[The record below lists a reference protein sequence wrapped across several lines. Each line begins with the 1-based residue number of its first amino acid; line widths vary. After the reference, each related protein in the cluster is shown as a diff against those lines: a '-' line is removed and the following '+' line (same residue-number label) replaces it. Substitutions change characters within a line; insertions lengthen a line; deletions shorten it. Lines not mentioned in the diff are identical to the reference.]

1 MLDGT
6 GMEPLIEIKGPDSP
20 LLFVKDVSVRRNK
33 TDVIKDVNL
42 KIYPGEFVGIVGPN
56 GGGKSTLIQ
65 TILGVLKH
73 HTGGILLSGHEPLSQ
88 GVFGKV
94 AWVSQAAANLP
105 KNVRLTVRELVSL
118 GVLNHTN
125 WWNWFLPN
133 RVASYLFWPYK
144 IKDKGRARLIKI
156 EDAIEMV
163 GLSHL
168 AHRDVNQLSGG
179 ERQRAVIARALASE
193 ADLLLLDEPLVG
205 MDRASRSSL
214 LKLLDRFCHEQ
225 NKTIVMISHD
235 IGAMLQTAH
244 RLVYLEET
252 IWFDGPPANFP
263 SLEELA
269 LMRGIEDVHGACEQC
284 DDGEDDKVYEEDLR
298 GKQIEIGSLSE
309 VK

>member
-1 MLDGT
+1 MLDST
-6 GMEPLIEIKGPDSP
+6 GMGPLIEIKGPDSP

-73 HTGGILLSGHEPLSQ
+73 HSGGILLSGHEPLSQ

-118 GVLNHTN
+118 GILNN
-125 WWNWFLPN
+125 KNWFLPTPWHTSFK
-133 RVASYLFWPYK
+133 V
-144 IKDKGRARLIKI
+144 

-205 MDRASRSSL
+205 IDRASRSSL

-235 IGAMLQTAH
+235 ISAMLQTAH

-269 LMRGIEDVHGACEQC
+269 LMRGIEDVHGACEVC
-284 DDGEDDKVYEEDLR
+284 DDDLPSVL
-298 GKQIEIGSLSE
+298 EAE
-309 VK
+309 

>member
-118 GVLNHTN
+118 GVLNHKN

-133 RVASYLFWPYK
+133 RVASLLLGPYK
-144 IKDKGRARLIKI
+144 IGDMGRARPLKI

-214 LKLLDRFCHEQ
+214 LKLLDRF
-225 NKTIVMISHD
+225 
-235 IGAMLQTAH
+235 
-244 RLVYLEET
+244 
-252 IWFDGPPANFP
+252 
-263 SLEELA
+263 
-269 LMRGIEDVHGACEQC
+269 
-284 DDGEDDKVYEEDLR
+284 
-298 GKQIEIGSLSE
+298 
-309 VK
+309 

>member
-6 GMEPLIEIKGPDSP
+6 GMEPLIEIKSPESP
-20 LLFVKDVSVRRNK
+20 LLLIEDVSVRRNK

-73 HTGGILLSGHEPLSQ
+73 HSGGILLSGHEPLSQ

-118 GVLNHTN
+118 GVLNHKN
-125 WWNWFLPN
+125 WWNRFLLN
-133 RVASYLFWPYK
+133 RVSSK
-144 IKDKGRARLIKI
+144 V

-214 LKLLDRFCHEQ
+214 LKLLDSFCHER

-284 DDGEDDKVYEEDLR
+284 DDDVASVL
-298 GKQIEIGSLSE
+298 E

>member
-1 MLDGT
+1 VLDTT
-6 GMEPLIEIKGPDSP
+6 GMGSLVVIKGPKSP

-73 HTGGILLSGHEPLSQ
+73 HSGGILLSGHEPLSQ

-105 KNVRLTVRELVSL
+105 KNVRMTVRELVSL
-118 GVLNHTN
+118 GVLDQKS
-125 WWNWFLPN
+125 WWNWFFPN
-133 RVASYLFWPYK
+133 RASS
-144 IKDKGRARLIKI
+144 KI

-163 GLSHL
+163 GLNHL

-269 LMRGIEDVHGACEQC
+269 LMRGIEDVHGACEVC
-284 DDGEDDKVYEEDLR
+284 DDDLPSVL
-298 GKQIEIGSLSE
+298 EAE
-309 VK
+309 

>member
-1 MLDGT
+1 MLDPTEMG
-6 GMEPLIEIKGPDSP
+6 PLVVIKSPKSP

-73 HTGGILLSGHEPLSQ
+73 HSGRILLSEHEPLSQ
-88 GVFGKV
+88 GIFGKV

-105 KNVRLTVRELVSL
+105 KNVRITVRELVSL
-118 GVLNHTN
+118 GVLNHKN
-125 WWNWFLPN
+125 WWKLYLPFSLK
-133 RVASYLFWPYK
+133 V
-144 IKDKGRARLIKI
+144 
-156 EDAIEMV
+156 EEAIEMV

-269 LMRGIEDVHGACEQC
+269 LMRGIEDVHGACEKC

>member
-1 MLDGT
+1 M
-6 GMEPLIEIKGPDSP
+6 
-20 LLFVKDVSVRRNK
+20 
-33 TDVIKDVNL
+33 
-42 KIYPGEFVGIVGPN
+42 
-56 GGGKSTLIQ
+56 
-65 TILGVLKH
+65 
-73 HTGGILLSGHEPLSQ
+73 SQ
-88 GVFGKV
+88 GVYGKV

-118 GVLNHTN
+118 GVLNHKN

-133 RVASYLFWPYK
+133 RVSP
-144 IKDKGRARLIKI
+144 KI
-156 EDAIEMV
+156 EEAIEMV

-284 DDGEDDKVYEEDLR
+284 DDEVPSVL
-298 GKQIEIGSLSE
+298 E

>member
-73 HTGGILLSGHEPLSQ
+73 HSGGILLSGHEPLSQ

-118 GVLNHTN
+118 GVLNHKN

-133 RVASYLFWPYK
+133 RASL
-144 IKDKGRARLIKI
+144 KI

-284 DDGEDDKVYEEDLR
+284 DDDVP
-298 GKQIEIGSLSE
+298 SVWE

>member
-73 HTGGILLSGHEPLSQ
+73 HSGGILLSGHEPLSQ

-118 GVLNHTN
+118 GVLNHKN

-133 RVASYLFWPYK
+133 RASL
-144 IKDKGRARLIKI
+144 KI

-193 ADLLLLDEPLVG
+193 ADLLFLDEPLVG

-284 DDGEDDKVYEEDLR
+284 DDDVP
-298 GKQIEIGSLSE
+298 SVWE

>member
-1 MLDGT
+1 MG
-6 GMEPLIEIKGPDSP
+6 PLVVIKSPKSP
-20 LLFVKDVSVRRNK
+20 LLLVEDVSVRRNK
-33 TDVIKDVNL
+33 TDVIKNVNL

-65 TILGVLKH
+65 TILGVLKPH
-73 HTGGILLSGHEPLSQ
+73 SGGILLAEHEPLSQ

-118 GVLNHTN
+118 GVLNHKN
-125 WWNWFLPN
+125 WMNWFLPN
-133 RVASYLFWPYK
+133 RLSSKV
-144 IKDKGRARLIKI
+144 

-269 LMRGIEDVHGACEQC
+269 LMRGIEHVHGACEVC
-284 DDGEDDKVYEEDLR
+284 DDDLPSVL
-298 GKQIEIGSLSE
+298 EAE
-309 VK
+309 

>member
-6 GMEPLIEIKGPDSP
+6 GTGILIEIKAPDSP

-73 HTGGILLSGHEPLSQ
+73 HSGGILLSGHEPLSQ
-88 GVFGKV
+88 GVYGKV

-118 GVLNHTN
+118 GVLNHKN
-125 WWNWFLPN
+125 WWNHWLNWFLPN
-133 RVASYLFWPYK
+133 RVSP
-144 IKDKGRARLIKI
+144 KI
-156 EDAIEMV
+156 EEAIEMV

-214 LKLLDRFCHEQ
+214 LKLLDSFCHEQ

-284 DDGEDDKVYEEDLR
+284 DDDVPSVL
-298 GKQIEIGSLSE
+298 E

>member
-1 MLDGT
+1 MLGGT
-6 GMEPLIEIKGPDSP
+6 GMEPLIEIKGPDLP

-125 WWNWFLPN
+125 WWNHWLNWFLPN
-133 RVASYLFWPYK
+133 RVSP
-144 IKDKGRARLIKI
+144 KI
-156 EDAIEMV
+156 EEAIEMV

-284 DDGEDDKVYEEDLR
+284 DDDVPSVL
-298 GKQIEIGSLSE
+298 E

>member
-88 GVFGKV
+88 DVFGKV

-118 GVLNHTN
+118 GVLNRKN
-125 WWNWFLPN
+125 WWNHWLNWFLPN
-133 RVASYLFWPYK
+133 RVSP
-144 IKDKGRARLIKI
+144 KI
-156 EDAIEMV
+156 EEAIEMV

-284 DDGEDDKVYEEDLR
+284 DDDVPSVL
-298 GKQIEIGSLSE
+298 E

>member
-73 HTGGILLSGHEPLSQ
+73 HSGGILLSGHEPLSQ

-118 GVLNHTN
+118 GVLNHKN

-133 RVASYLFWPYK
+133 RASL
-144 IKDKGRARLIKI
+144 KI

-205 MDRASRSSL
+205 MDRASRRSL
-214 LKLLDRFCHEQ
+214 LKLLDRCCHEQ

-284 DDGEDDKVYEEDLR
+284 DDDVP
-298 GKQIEIGSLSE
+298 SVWE

>member
-1 MLDGT
+1 MPDGT
-6 GMEPLIEIKGPDSP
+6 GMGLLLEIKTPDSP

-33 TDVIKDVNL
+33 ADVIKDVNL

-73 HTGGILLSGHEPLSQ
+73 HSGGILLSGHEPLSQ

-118 GVLNHTN
+118 GVLNHKN

-133 RVASYLFWPYK
+133 RASL
-144 IKDKGRARLIKI
+144 KI

-214 LKLLDRFCHEQ
+214 LKLLDSFCHEQ

-284 DDGEDDKVYEEDLR
+284 DDDVPSVL
-298 GKQIEIGSLSE
+298 E
-309 VK
+309 VE

>member
-1 MLDGT
+1 MQPAVEIKAASPPIL
-6 GMEPLIEIKGPDSP
+6 LIEG
-20 LLFVKDVSVRRNK
+20 VSVRRNK

-65 TILGVLKH
+65 AILGVLKCH
-73 HTGGILLSGHEPLSQ
+73 SGRILISDNQFSSKGA
-88 GVFGKV
+88 FGRV
-94 AWVSQAAANLP
+94 AWVSQSAANLP

-118 GVLNHTN
+118 GVLNN
-125 WWNWFLPN
+125 KNWFLPN
-133 RVASYLFWPYK
+133 RASSK
-144 IKDKGRARLIKI
+144 V
-156 EDAIEMV
+156 EDAIALV
-163 GLSHL
+163 GLGHL
-168 AHRDVNQLSGG
+168 AQRDVNQLSGG

-235 IGAMLQTAH
+235 IAAMLQTTH

-263 SLEELA
+263 DLEELA
-269 LMRGIEDVHGACEQC
+269 LMRGIEDVHGACEVC
-284 DDGEDDKVYEEDLR
+284 DDDLPPVL
-298 GKQIEIGSLSE
+298 EAE
-309 VK
+309 

>member
-6 GMEPLIEIKGPDSP
+6 GTGILIEIKAPDSP

-73 HTGGILLSGHEPLSQ
+73 HSGGILLSGHEPLSQ
-88 GVFGKV
+88 GVYGKV

-118 GVLNHTN
+118 GVLNHKN
-125 WWNWFLPN
+125 WLNHWLNWFLPS
-133 RVASYLFWPYK
+133 RVSP
-144 IKDKGRARLIKI
+144 KI
-156 EDAIEMV
+156 EEAIEMV

-284 DDGEDDKVYEEDLR
+284 DDDVPSVL
-298 GKQIEIGSLSE
+298 E

>member
-73 HTGGILLSGHEPLSQ
+73 HSGGILLSGHEPLSQ

-118 GVLNHTN
+118 GVLNHKN

-133 RVASYLFWPYK
+133 RASL
-144 IKDKGRARLIKI
+144 KI

-284 DDGEDDKVYEEDLR
+284 DDDVPSVL
-298 GKQIEIGSLSE
+298 E

>member
-1 MLDGT
+1 MPDGT
-6 GMEPLIEIKGPDSP
+6 GMGLLFEIKTPDSP

-33 TDVIKDVNL
+33 TDIIKDVNL

-73 HTGGILLSGHEPLSQ
+73 HSGGILLSGHEPLSQ

-105 KNVRLTVRELVSL
+105 KNVRLTVRELVNL
-118 GVLNHTN
+118 GVLNN
-125 WWNWFLPN
+125 KNWFLPN
-133 RVASYLFWPYK
+133 RNSS
-144 IKDKGRARLIKI
+144 KI
-156 EDAIEMV
+156 EDAIAMV

-214 LKLLDRFCHEQ
+214 LKLLDRFCHER

-269 LMRGIEDVHGACEQC
+269 LMRGIEDVHGACEP
-284 DDGEDDKVYEEDLR
+284 VSYTHLTLPT
-298 GKQIEIGSLSE
+298 ILL
-309 VK
+309 V

>member
-6 GMEPLIEIKGPDSP
+6 GMGILIEIKAPDSP

-73 HTGGILLSGHEPLSQ
+73 HSGGILLSGQEPLSQ
-88 GVFGKV
+88 GVYGKV

-118 GVLNHTN
+118 GVLNHKN
-125 WWNWFLPN
+125 WWNHWLNWFLPN
-133 RVASYLFWPYK
+133 RVSP
-144 IKDKGRARLIKI
+144 KI
-156 EDAIEMV
+156 EEAIEMV

-284 DDGEDDKVYEEDLR
+284 DDDVPSVL
-298 GKQIEIGSLSE
+298 E

>member
-1 MLDGT
+1 M
-6 GMEPLIEIKGPDSP
+6 
-20 LLFVKDVSVRRNK
+20 
-33 TDVIKDVNL
+33 
-42 KIYPGEFVGIVGPN
+42 
-56 GGGKSTLIQ
+56 
-65 TILGVLKH
+65 
-73 HTGGILLSGHEPLSQ
+73 SQ
-88 GVFGKV
+88 DVFGKV

-118 GVLNHTN
+118 GVLNRKN
-125 WWNWFLPN
+125 WWNHWLNWFLPN
-133 RVASYLFWPYK
+133 RVSP
-144 IKDKGRARLIKI
+144 KI
-156 EDAIEMV
+156 EEAIEMV

-284 DDGEDDKVYEEDLR
+284 DDDVPSVL
-298 GKQIEIGSLSE
+298 E

>member
-6 GMEPLIEIKGPDSP
+6 GMEPLIEIKSPESP
-20 LLFVKDVSVRRNK
+20 LLLIEDVSVRRNK
-33 TDVIKDVNL
+33 TDVIRDVNL

-73 HTGGILLSGHEPLSQ
+73 HSGGILLSGHEPLSQ

-118 GVLNHTN
+118 GVLNHKN
-125 WWNWFLPN
+125 WWNRFLLN
-133 RVASYLFWPYK
+133 RVSSK
-144 IKDKGRARLIKI
+144 V

-193 ADLLLLDEPLVG
+193 AELLLLDEPLVG

-284 DDGEDDKVYEEDLR
+284 DDDVPSVL
-298 GKQIEIGSLSE
+298 E

>member
-1 MLDGT
+1 MV
-6 GMEPLIEIKGPDSP
+6 PLVVVKSPKSP
-20 LLFVKDVSVRRNK
+20 LLLVEDVSVRRNK

-42 KIYPGEFVGIVGPN
+42 KIYQGEFVGIVGPN

-73 HTGGILLSGHEPLSQ
+73 HSGRILLSEHEPLSQ

-118 GVLNHTN
+118 GVLNHKN
-125 WWNWFLPN
+125 WWKRSLPFSSK
-133 RVASYLFWPYK
+133 V
-144 IKDKGRARLIKI
+144 
-156 EDAIEMV
+156 EDAIKMV

-214 LKLLDRFCHEQ
+214 LKLLDSFCHEQ

-284 DDGEDDKVYEEDLR
+284 DDDVPSVL
-298 GKQIEIGSLSE
+298 E
-309 VK
+309 VE

>member
-6 GMEPLIEIKGPDSP
+6 GMEPLIEIKGPDKP

-73 HTGGILLSGHEPLSQ
+73 HSGGILLSGHEPLSQ

-118 GVLNHTN
+118 GVLNHKN
-125 WWNWFLPN
+125 WWNRFLLN
-133 RVASYLFWPYK
+133 RVSSK
-144 IKDKGRARLIKI
+144 V

-214 LKLLDRFCHEQ
+214 LKLLDSFCHER

-284 DDGEDDKVYEEDLR
+284 DDDVASVL
-298 GKQIEIGSLSE
+298 E

>member
-6 GMEPLIEIKGPDSP
+6 GMEPLIEIKSPESP
-20 LLFVKDVSVRRNK
+20 LLLIEDVSVRRNK

-73 HTGGILLSGHEPLSQ
+73 HSGGILLSGHEPLSQ

-118 GVLNHTN
+118 GVLNHKN
-125 WWNWFLPN
+125 WWNRFLLN
-133 RVASYLFWPYK
+133 RVSSK
-144 IKDKGRARLIKI
+144 V

-193 ADLLLLDEPLVG
+193 AELLLLDEPLVG

-284 DDGEDDKVYEEDLR
+284 DDDVPSVL
-298 GKQIEIGSLSE
+298 E

>member
-1 MLDGT
+1 MIKLDN
-6 GMEPLIEIKGPDSP
+6 
-20 LLFVKDVSVRRNK
+20 VSLVFQGGSVALSNIS
-33 TDVIKDVNL
+33 TTINE
-42 KIYPGEFVGIVGPN
+42 GEFVYLVGHSGSGKSSFLKLLYKEYISTKGSIEVAGLDVVQLPKWKTPLLRRKLGIVTQEPQLLEKRNTYENIAFALEVMGTPN
-56 GGGKSTLIQ
+56 DEIESKTNTL
-65 TILGVLKH
+65 LDLV
-73 HTGGILLSGHEPLSQ
+73 
-88 GVFGKV
+88 
-94 AWVSQAAANLP
+94 
-105 KNVRLTVRELVSL
+105 ELN
-118 GVLNHTN
+118 GNA
-125 WWNWFLPN
+125 FKYP
-133 RVASYLFWPYK
+133 
-144 IKDKGRARLIKI
+144 D
-156 EDAIEMV
+156 
-163 GLSHL
+163 
-168 AHRDVNQLSGG
+168 QLSGG

-284 DDGEDDKVYEEDLR
+284 DDDVPSVL
-298 GKQIEIGSLSE
+298 E

>member
-1 MLDGT
+1 MPDGT
-6 GMEPLIEIKGPDSP
+6 GMGLLLEIKTPDSP

-33 TDVIKDVNL
+33 ADVIKDVNL

-73 HTGGILLSGHEPLSQ
+73 HSGGILLSGHEPLSQ

-118 GVLNHTN
+118 GVLNHKN

-133 RVASYLFWPYK
+133 RASL
-144 IKDKGRARLIKI
+144 KI

-244 RLVYLEET
+244 RMVYLEET

-284 DDGEDDKVYEEDLR
+284 DDDVPSVL
-298 GKQIEIGSLSE
+298 E
-309 VK
+309 VE

>member
-6 GMEPLIEIKGPDSP
+6 GMEPLIEIKGPDLP

-65 TILGVLKH
+65 TILGVLKQH
-73 HTGGILLSGHEPLSQ
+73 SGGILLSGHEPLSQ

-118 GVLNHTN
+118 GVLNHKN
-125 WWNWFLPN
+125 WWNKFLLN
-133 RVASYLFWPYK
+133 RVSSK
-144 IKDKGRARLIKI
+144 V

-284 DDGEDDKVYEEDLR
+284 DDDVPSVL
-298 GKQIEIGSLSE
+298 E

>member
-1 MLDGT
+1 MLGGT
-6 GMEPLIEIKGPDSP
+6 GMEPLIEIKGPDLP

-73 HTGGILLSGHEPLSQ
+73 HSGGILLSGHEPLSQ
-88 GVFGKV
+88 DVFGKV

-118 GVLNHTN
+118 GVLNRKN
-125 WWNWFLPN
+125 WWNHWLNWFLPN
-133 RVASYLFWPYK
+133 RVSP
-144 IKDKGRARLIKI
+144 KI
-156 EDAIEMV
+156 EEAIEMV

-284 DDGEDDKVYEEDLR
+284 DDDVPSVL
-298 GKQIEIGSLSE
+298 E

>member
-73 HTGGILLSGHEPLSQ
+73 HSGGILLSGHEPLSQ

-118 GVLNHTN
+118 GVLNHKN

-133 RVASYLFWPYK
+133 RASL
-144 IKDKGRARLIKI
+144 KI

-214 LKLLDRFCHEQ
+214 LKLLDRFCHER

-284 DDGEDDKVYEEDLR
+284 DDDVP
-298 GKQIEIGSLSE
+298 SVWE

>member
-1 MLDGT
+1 MPDGT
-6 GMEPLIEIKGPDSP
+6 GMGLLLEIKTPDSP

-33 TDVIKDVNL
+33 ADVIKDVNL

-73 HTGGILLSGHEPLSQ
+73 HSGGILLSGHEPLSQ

-118 GVLNHTN
+118 GVLNHKN

-133 RVASYLFWPYK
+133 RASL
-144 IKDKGRARLIKI
+144 KI

-284 DDGEDDKVYEEDLR
+284 DDDVPSVL
-298 GKQIEIGSLSE
+298 E
-309 VK
+309 VE

>member
-1 MLDGT
+1 MLGGT
-6 GMEPLIEIKGPDSP
+6 GMGLLIEIKAPDSH

-73 HTGGILLSGHEPLSQ
+73 HSGGILLSGHEPLSQ
-88 GVFGKV
+88 DVFGKV

-118 GVLNHTN
+118 GVLNRKN
-125 WWNWFLPN
+125 WWNHWLNWFLPN
-133 RVASYLFWPYK
+133 RVSP
-144 IKDKGRARLIKI
+144 KI
-156 EDAIEMV
+156 EEAIEMV

-284 DDGEDDKVYEEDLR
+284 DDDVPLV
-298 GKQIEIGSLSE
+298 LE

>member
-1 MLDGT
+1 MLDT
-6 GMEPLIEIKGPDSP
+6 VGMGPLVVIKGPKSP
-20 LLFVKDVSVRRNK
+20 LLLVEDVSVRRNK

-73 HTGGILLSGHEPLSQ
+73 HSGGILLSGHEPLSQ

-118 GVLNHTN
+118 GVLNHKN

-133 RVASYLFWPYK
+133 RASL
-144 IKDKGRARLIKI
+144 KI

-284 DDGEDDKVYEEDLR
+284 DDDVP
-298 GKQIEIGSLSE
+298 SVWE

>member
-6 GMEPLIEIKGPDSP
+6 GMEPLIEIKGPDKP

-73 HTGGILLSGHEPLSQ
+73 HSGGILLSGHEPLSQ

-118 GVLNHTN
+118 GVLNHKN
-125 WWNWFLPN
+125 WWNRFLLN
-133 RVASYLFWPYK
+133 RVSSK
-144 IKDKGRARLIKI
+144 V

>member
-1 MLDGT
+1 MLDTT
-6 GMEPLIEIKGPDSP
+6 GMGSLVVIKGPKSP

-73 HTGGILLSGHEPLSQ
+73 HSGGILLSGHEPLSQ

-105 KNVRLTVRELVSL
+105 KNVRMTVRELVSL
-118 GVLNHTN
+118 GVLDQKS
-125 WWNWFLPN
+125 WWNWFFPN
-133 RVASYLFWPYK
+133 RASS
-144 IKDKGRARLIKI
+144 KI

-163 GLSHL
+163 GLNHL

-269 LMRGIEDVHGACEQC
+269 LMRGIEDVHGACEVC
-284 DDGEDDKVYEEDLR
+284 DDDLPSVL
-298 GKQIEIGSLSE
+298 EAE
-309 VK
+309 